1 MDFGLTGKVAVVM
14 AASRGLGRATALALA
29 QEGAHLAIA
38 SRERTRIEA
47 AAAEIRAATGAR
59 VLAQAVDVTKAGE
72 ITAFAARVAAEYGR
86 VDVLVNN
93 GGGPPPG
100 TFDTLD
106 EGAFSAAVELL
117 LLNVVRTT
125 KAFLPLLRSHR
136 GGGRIISVTSAGAR
150 EPLANLMLSNALRP
164 AIHGWTKTLAKELG
178 PEGITVN
185 CVAPGIV
192 GTERIDEL
200 IAANSA
206 RLGKS
211 LDQVRT
217 EMIGRIPLGRFGR
230 PEEFAAAAAFLASA
244 RASYISGT
252 TLYIDGAAMASVV

>member
-1 MDFGLTGKVAVVM
+1 MDFALTGKIAVVM

-38 SRERTRIEA
+38 SRHAGRIDA
-47 AAAEIRAATGAR
+47 AAAEIRAATGVR
-59 VLAQAVDVTKAGE
+59 VLTQAVDVTKAAD
-72 ITAFAARVAAEYGR
+72 IAAFAARVAGEYGR

-100 TFDTLD
+100 TFDSLD
-106 EGAFSAAVELL
+106 DLAFGAATELL

-125 KAFLPLLRSHR
+125 KAFLPLMRAHR

-164 AIHGWTKTLAKELG
+164 AVHGWSKTLAKELA

-206 RLGKS
+206 RLG
-211 LDQVRT
+211 RT
-217 EMIGRIPLGRFGR
+217 PEQLRSEMLTRIPLGRFGR
-230 PEEFAAAAAFLASA
+230 PEEFAAAVAFLASA

-252 TLYIDGAAMASVV
+252 TIYVDGAAMASVM